1 MSSPDKLYSPEELQ
15 GISAEDKEVL
25 HRELQHLIST
35 DPIVRTIMIAHKGVH
50 ERAENDP
57 DPTVRAIKHF
67 GRGMKEYLK
76 EKLHPAYR
84 RMRSGRG

>member
-1 MSSPDKLYSPEELQ
+1 MSSPEKLYSKAELR
-15 GISAEDKEVL
+15 GIKDEDKEVL

-50 ERAENDP
+50 DRPDNDS

-76 EKLHPAYR
+76 EKLQPVYDG
-84 RMRSGRG
+84 MKSGK

>member
-1 MSSPDKLYSPEELQ
+1 
-15 GISAEDKEVL
+15 
-25 HRELQHLIST
+25 
-35 DPIVRTIMIAHKGVH
+35 MIAHKGVH